1 MGTQQLLGP
10 YDDLGERFQLWHAL
24 IEAERPDLII
34 ADYAPSISLLY
45 YGRVPIVNIGNGYV
59 LPPATLPAFPLL
71 IEDVSIRFEESEVVE
86 RINSALHSFNKCPI
100 SHYPQIN
107 RADQSYLLT
116 LPCLDPYRDQRKDGW
131 LGSPDLKAIGL
142 RTRPSQT
149 IFAYF
154 HEQHQTDARLIEG
167 LVRAGLPGKAIF
179 STPLRRTVKQ
189 LAAAKIRAPR
199 GLAHL
204 PAELSNCGVLVHLG
218 SCGMAMA
225 GIAAG
230 VPQVMIKTDLEK
242 TLIARAITVRDAGTV
257 LSWSRFEAPELAS
270 AIRNAVESEA
280 MQKAAR
286 DLFLENAPYL
296 RIDPVDEIT
305 KGIMRILGG

>member
-1 MGTQQLLGP
+1 
-10 YDDLGERFQLWHAL
+10 
-24 IEAERPDLII
+24 
-34 ADYAPSISLLY
+34 
-45 YGRVPIVNIGNGYV
+45 
-59 LPPATLPAFPLL
+59 
-71 IEDVSIRFEESEVVE
+71 
-86 RINSALHSFNKCPI
+86 
-100 SHYPQIN
+100 
-107 RADQSYLLT
+107 
-116 LPCLDPYRDQRKDGW
+116 
-131 LGSPDLKAIGL
+131 
-142 RTRPSQT
+142 
-149 IFAYF
+149 
-154 HEQHQTDARLIEG
+154 
-167 LVRAGLPGKAIF
+167 
-179 STPLRRTVKQ
+179 LRRTVKQ
-189 LAAAKIRAPR
+189 LAAAKISAPG

-242 TLIARAITVRDAGTV
+242 TLIARAITARNAGTV

-286 DLFLENAPYL
+286 DLSLENAPYL
-296 RIDPVDEIT
+296 RIDPVDKIT